1 MTIYF
6 ISNSIYLLHNFGA
19 NLNCSLVISLCHHD
33 MFFSCSSRLEMVEP
47 RNPFPSTIGLDV
59 CIRSQVMLTEI
70 GKEVVDH
77 VIGVILSIPSK
88 VFLAFSVV
96 DFHNPD
102 PIRIPGFEVP
112 NCIITII

>member
-1 MTIYF
+1 VTIHF
-6 ISNSIYLLHNFGA
+6 ISNSIYLLHNFSA
-19 NLNCSLVISLCHHD
+19 LLNRSLVINLRHHD
-33 MFFSCSSRLEMVEP
+33 MFFSCSSQLEMVEP

-59 CIRSQVMLTEI
+59 CICWQVMLTKI
-70 GKEVVDH
+70 GKEVADR
-77 VIGVILSIPSK
+77 VIGVIPSIPPE

-112 NCIITII
+112 NYIITIT